1 MKKFFLLSLCA
12 FGLHTAHAQFSVT
25 ASVTNTTCN
34 AACDGS
40 LTAVPANGMP
50 PYTYLWQPGNYTTV
64 SLPGLCAGT
73 YTLTATDALAA
84 VATATVTVNQPTPLT
99 VSIAP
104 GAPVICVG
112 SSIAYVGS
120 VSGGTPPYTYN
131 WILNG
136 GSPVTSTIQNPI
148 IGYYTPGVY
157 TTTVTVTDANGCTNS
172 AAATLTVNANP
183 TITFSNVIEAG
194 CNATNGSATA
204 SGGVA
209 YSWLPM
215 NVAGATL
222 INVSPGTYTCAV
234 TDASG
239 CTDQSSVT
247 IGDSCD
253 FVWPGDANDDA
264 IADNLDIL
272 DIGIANGA
280 TGTTRANATLNWI
293 GQPSAAWGQTLLSGT
308 DYKWVDCDGNGIIQ
322 PADTNAVVQN
332 FGLTHNNRLSAP
344 AEYSG
349 AYADLVV
356 TLNQDSLAAGS
367 PGTLSISL
375 GSSSVQAGNVYGVAF
390 TLTFDGT
397 QIDATSFG
405 MNLGTSWMGTVGTDL
420 MGVVLSPGAASNSV
434 QVAITRLNQVD
445 APTSFGPIAAMGFMT
460 TNTLVATGN
469 TAGVTF
475 GISNVTVLAAN
486 ESTQQVNTYSDSVI
500 VADPAVLTGIETPEV
515 AEISAVPNPFHESVQ
530 LTLPAAAQ
538 GKNCDV
544 TLTDATGRVV
554 LSQQVQ
560 NSSVVTLERGQLETG
575 IYFCTARADGVV
587 VGMKKL
593 VIN

>member
-1 MKKFFLLSLCA
+1 MKKLFLFTLCA
-12 FGLHTAHAQFSVT
+12 FGMHSLHAQFTVT

-40 LTAVPANGMP
+40 VTAIASNGSP
-50 PYTYLWQPGNYTTV
+50 PYAFLWQPGNYTTQYM
-64 SLPGLCAGT
+64 PGLCAGT
-73 YTLTATDALAA
+73 YTVTVTDALAS
-84 VATATVTVNQPTPLT
+84 VASATVTVNQPAALT

-104 GAPVICVG
+104 GSPVICVG
-112 SSIAYVGS
+112 SSIAYVAS
-120 VSGGTPPYTYN
+120 VSGGTPPYTYS

-136 GSPVTSTIQNPI
+136 GNPATSTIQNPI
-148 IGYYTPGVY
+148 VGYYTPGVY
-157 TTTVTVTDANGCTNS
+157 STTVTVTDANGCTNS
-172 AAATLTVNANP
+172 AATTLTVNANP
-183 TITFSNVIEAG
+183 AITFSNVIEAS
-194 CNATNGSATA
+194 CNMPNGSATA

-209 YSWLPM
+209 YNWLPM

-222 INVSPGTYTCAV
+222 TNVSPGTYFCVGMDANGCADTGAV
-234 TDASG
+234 F
-239 CTDQSSVT
+239 

-264 IADNLDIL
+264 IADNL

-293 GQPSAAWGQTLLSGT
+293 GQPSAPWGQTLLSGT

-322 PADTNAVVQN
+322 AADTNAVVQN
-332 FGLTHNNRLSAP
+332 FGLTHNNRLSGP

-349 AYADLVV
+349 AYADLSV
-356 TLNQDSLAAGS
+356 TLNQDSLAANS
-367 PGTLSISL
+367 MGTLSISL
-375 GSSSVQAGNVYGVAF
+375 GTSSVPATNVYGVAF
-390 TLTFDGT
+390 TLTFDGA
-397 QIDATSFG
+397 QIDATTFG

-420 MGVVLSPGAASNSV
+420 MGVVLSPGASAGSV

-445 APTSFGPIAAMGFMT
+445 APANSGTIAEMGFMT
-460 TNTLVATGN
+460 TNALAATGN

-475 GISNVTVLAAN
+475 GISNVTVLSAN
-486 ESTQQVNTYSDSVI
+486 ESTQQVNTYGDSVI
-500 VADPAVLTGIETPEV
+500 VADPAVLTGIETFGV

-530 LTLPAAAQ
+530 LTLPASVR

-544 TLTDATGRVV
+544 TLTDAMGRVV

-560 NSSVVTLERGQLETG
+560 NSPIVTIERGQLEAG
-575 IYFCTARADGVV
+575 VYFCTVRSE
-587 VGMKKL
+587 GMVAGLAKL
-593 VIN
+593 VVE